1 MLGSIGIA
9 AFAPAFTTS
18 GLPAATTI
26 VDRSSQIREQA
37 LTALQELREIGVE
50 AVAQSLRHVIQSPS
64 LDVLRSVVA
73 FLGQPTSGSFA
84 NAVAKLWGPVAEA
97 YAKQPDPNA
106 ALGPAVDIQMK
117 PLLQQ
122 LDTVLGAINQL
133 AAAPTVDQLSATIG
147 VLSQPQAGMLGPK
160 LAHNS
165 TWCWPFSPL
174 PPRAPCPQPTEARTI
189 MMPFVWIFLGGAIGA
204 FVSSRVSKTVTLG
217 VAVAAAAAVRAKLSP
232 QAQAEFDD
240 ALNSL
245 SADEVI
251 AMFSPSRH
259 DELQHVASLLNQQA
273 VVQPTPALPPA
284 ADAAAGYWPPRYYYL
299 GH

>member
-1 MLGSIGIA
+1 
-9 AFAPAFTTS
+9 
-18 GLPAATTI
+18 
-26 VDRSSQIREQA
+26 
-37 LTALQELREIGVE
+37 
-50 AVAQSLRHVIQSPS
+50 
-64 LDVLRSVVA
+64 
-73 FLGQPTSGSFA
+73 
-84 NAVAKLWGPVAEA
+84 
-97 YAKQPDPNA
+97 
-106 ALGPAVDIQMK
+106 
-117 PLLQQ
+117 
-122 LDTVLGAINQL
+122 
-133 AAAPTVDQLSATIG
+133 
-147 VLSQPQAGMLGPK
+147 
-160 LAHNS
+160 
-165 TWCWPFSPL
+165 
-174 PPRAPCPQPTEARTI
+174 

>member
-1 MLGSIGIA
+1 MAMTTVPGAAAGYRGALTTVGSLADVQRALTALGVASLQDTGTLDEATKQAIIAFQRSQMLPPTGQPDTPTRERIAIVLGSIGIA

-160 LAHNS
+160 LAQQLH
-165 TWCWPFSPL
+165 L
-174 PPRAPCPQPTEARTI
+174 
-189 MMPFVWIFLGGAIGA
+189 VL
-204 FVSSRVSKTVTLG
+204 
-217 VAVAAAAAVRAKLSP
+217 AVLTA
-232 QAQAEFDD
+232 
-240 ALNSL
+240 
-245 SADEVI
+245 
-251 AMFSPSRH
+251 
-259 DELQHVASLLNQQA
+259 
-273 VVQPTPALPPA
+273 PPA
-284 ADAAAGYWPPRYYYL
+284 GSMPAT
-299 GH
+299 H